1 MSTVK
6 TLYIKCTAHSQT
18 KKIGYIVVH
27 ISVAQEIKLKYVT

>member
-1 MSTVK
+1 MSTAK

-27 ISVAQEIKLKYVT
+27 ICRTGD